1 MSDSLQYEKMML
13 IGTLEREPR
22 TKHEYWV
29 ASAGGGEALPTVDQL
44 RSVGWAYNRDSS
56 PLAEHWRGFCD
67 GTRTFWGGQYV
78 LLVKKTTGSFQLTS
92 AHTDF
97 DSAVLTA
104 RTKMRNKTRYST
116 SKHKWTMSLAVD
128 LADKGIASR
137 ESTIATVVGDLLER
151 TERIRKRGNIQQINE
166 AEEEL
171 TDAIDSIKL
180 LQVRRTQ
187 LQDKKIRMF
196 SI

>member
-1 MSDSLQYEKMML
+1 MIKAEPMML
-13 IGTLEREPR
+13 IGTIEREPR

-44 RSVGWAYNRDSS
+44 RSVGWAYNRDDSQ
-56 PLAEHWRGFCD
+56 LEGHWNSFREGN
-67 GTRTFWGGQYV
+67 RTFWGGKYI
-78 LLVKKTTGSFQLTS
+78 LMVKKTTGSFQLTS

-116 SKHKWTMSLAVD
+116 NKNKWTMTLAID
-128 LADKGIASR
+128 LAHKGIASR
-137 ESTIATVVGDLLER
+137 ESTLATVVGDLLER
-151 TERIRKRGNIQQINE
+151 TERVRKRGDIQQINE

-171 TDAIDSIKL
+171 TEAIDSIKL
-180 LQVRRTQ
+180 LQVRRKQ
-187 LQDKKIRMF
+187 LQTKRARMF
-196 SI
+196 NI